1 MPKFQNILICTDLDG
16 TLLKNDK
23 TISKENLDAIRYFQS
38 EGGYFTFVTGRMP
51 FFVHSVVDMIRP
63 NAPIG
68 CINGG
73 GVYDFATNRY
83 LWTKAMPHSVL
94 ELVEYADRSIEG
106 LGVQVNMF
114 DRIWFCRENEATEH
128 FRQVTGVPR
137 MNCGYDDINGA
148 IAKIVFCDNDEEH
161 IERLQKILHCHPRA
175 EEFDFIRSERTL
187 YEILPRGIHKGV
199 ALPKLAE
206 LLGVDMRRT
215 VALGDYNND
224 IGMLRAAGVG
234 IAVANAC
241 PEAKAAADRVTVS
254 NEESAIARI
263 ISEIEQ
269 GILNI

>member
-1 MPKFQNILICTDLDG
+1 MSKFQGILICTDLDG
-16 TLLKNDK
+16 TLLSNDK
-23 TISKENLDAIRYFQS
+23 TISRENLDAIRYFQS

-73 GVYDFATNRY
+73 GVYDFATDRY
-83 LWTKAMPHSVL
+83 LWAQTLPHSVL
-94 ELVEYADRSIEG
+94 ELVEHADRTIED
-106 LGVQVNMF
+106 LGVQVNLF
-114 DRIWFCRENEATEH
+114 DRILFCRDNDATAA
-128 FRQVTGVPR
+128 FRRATGVPHLVGR
-137 MNCGYDDINGA
+137 YDAIDEP
-148 IAKIVFCDNDEEH
+148 IAKIVFCDNDETH
-161 IERLQKILHCHPRA
+161 IDRLQKILYAHPRA
-175 EEFDFIRSERTL
+175 DEFDFIRSEKTL

-215 VALGDYNND
+215 VAVGDYNND
-224 IGMLRAAGVG
+224 IGMLRTAGVG

-241 PEAKAAADRVTVS
+241 PEAKAAADRITVS

-263 ISEIEQ
+263 IEDIES
-269 GILNI
+269 GALEV